1 MSFMDLVE
9 LQKDLRRIPVVEL
22 ETPTVVHSSI
32 FFFSSL
38 LLLKRYFSK
47 TKISFIVYLT
57 ASGCDSYFL
66 LFIYFSFVLDF
77 CVFMWTS
84 TLFLCTPISQHFYFD
99 LVLSN
104 IFSFL
109 FAYSIHCTYLHI

>member
-32 FFFSSL
+32 FSSSL
-38 LLLKRYFSK
+38 PLLKRYFSK
-47 TKISFIVYLT
+47 TKMSFIVYLT

-66 LFIYFSFVLDF
+66 LFIYFSFVLNF

-84 TLFLCTPISQHFYFD
+84 TLFLCTPISLNSYFG
-99 LVLSN
+99 LVLP
-104 IFSFL
+104 IFSL
-109 FAYSIHCTYLHI
+109 FALNVTIRN